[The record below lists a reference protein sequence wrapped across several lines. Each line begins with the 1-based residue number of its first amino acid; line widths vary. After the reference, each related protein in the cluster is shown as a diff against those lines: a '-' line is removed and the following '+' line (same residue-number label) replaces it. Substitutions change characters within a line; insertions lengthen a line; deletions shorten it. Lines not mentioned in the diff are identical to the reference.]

1 MARAKK
7 VKLQVTEALIRES
20 LPNAPE
26 GFHYTIDRFSALVW
40 RVWIINEGFFSYT
53 NEPVR
58 SIWGFIKSTGD
69 VIRPRNSQKVSRE
82 KVAHITDIPRSM
94 RYTTIVPDLTQL
106 PLAD

>member
-7 VKLQVTEALIRES
+7 VKIQVTEALIRES
-20 LPNAPE
+20 LPDAPK

-53 NEPVR
+53 NEPPH

>member
-1 MARAKK
+1 MARVKK
-7 VKLQVTEALIRES
+7 VKLQVTESLIREN
-20 LPNAPE
+20 LPVAPD
-26 GFHYTIDRFSALVW
+26 GFHYEVDRFSALVW

-69 VIRPRNSQKVSRE
+69 VIRPRNSQKISRD
-82 KVAHITDIPRSM
+82 KVAHVTSIPPKM

-106 PLAD
+106 PIPD

>member
-20 LPNAPE
+20 LPDAPE

-40 RVWIINEGFFSYT
+40 RVWIINESFFSYT
-53 NEPVR
+53 DEQPR
-58 SIWGFIKSTGD
+58 TIWGFIKSTGD
-69 VIRPRNSQKVSRE
+69 VIRPRNSEKVSRE
-82 KVAHITDIPRSM
+82 KVAHVTDIPRSM